1 MTDVAARLAT
11 ALTDRYQIQREL
23 GQGGMATVYLAQ
35 DLRHQRPVAFKVLRP
50 ELAAVIGAERF
61 LHEITTT
68 ARLQHPHILG
78 LHDSGQIDGIVFY
91 VMPFV
96 EGESL
101 RDRLTRERQLPVEE
115 AVRIAREV
123 AGALDYAHRHG
134 VIHRDIKPENI
145 LLHDGSALVADF
157 GIALAA
163 SKTGGARM
171 TETGMSLGTPHYMSP
186 EQAMGDRSLD
196 ARSDVYALGCVLYEM
211 LAGEPPFTGPTPQ
224 AIVAKVLT
232 DDPRPLSQLRRSV
245 PPAVDE
251 AVTRAL
257 EKLPADRFAS
267 TAAFADALILDGRSG
282 IRPAVR
288 AGTRRATPLP
298 LMLAVAAAI
307 GLLGFLIGRALPDNE
322 AASAVSFGSAT
333 QVTFEAGLEVHPA
346 ISPDGRSVAYAAGRA
361 TRLKVFVRPITGGRP
376 IPLTT
381 DTSFSESNPAWS
393 PDGSRVLFLA
403 RAGAFSAPA
412 SGGAA
417 RQELPAHTTGI
428 SWAAWA
434 PDGRSIGYTIDD
446 SLFVRD
452 AQSRVNRIGIMNS
465 PSLCAWSPDG
475 ARIAC
480 ASGNAYYAGAGIQ
493 FGNTSPGW
501 IVVVQVSNGARQ
513 TLTDSTTLNH
523 SPAWSPDGRQV
534 YFVSNRHGPRDI
546 YAQRVT
552 RDGAPSGPVERL
564 TTGLGAQ
571 SISLSQDGRR
581 LAWSALV
588 STANVWSVEL
598 PRPGAPPVSVRE
610 AAQVTFGNQIVEDMR
625 VSSNGKWLYYDSN
638 QSGNA
643 DIYRMPLPTG
653 EPERLTTDPADDF
666 SADESPDGREVAFHS
681 WRSGSRD
688 LFVMPLDGGPIRQ
701 VTSTPQQEVGPR
713 WSPDGSRLAFGEISV
728 VGGVGVVE
736 RRSDGSW
743 NAPVKRWDRG
753 VPTGWSPDGR
763 LLVFSESPIATQVGL
778 AVIPFDSGP
787 PRMLITATP
796 GGPVVDVADWSDDG
810 RTIYYKGRDSEGR
823 TGFWSIPAAGGTPRL
838 MVRFDDPARP
848 SFRNTGQVKGNRAYF
863 TIEDQRSDVW
873 VMDIERRGR

>member
-1 MTDVAARLAT
+1 MERLAT
-11 ALTDRYQIQREL
+11 ALVGRYQVQREL
-23 GQGGMATVYLAQ
+23 GQGGMATVYLAH
-35 DLRHQRPVAFKVLRP
+35 DLRHQRKVALKVLRP

-68 ARLQHPHILG
+68 ANLQHPHILG
-78 LHDSGQIDGIVFY
+78 LHDSGQIDGTVFY

-101 RDRLTRERQLPVEE
+101 RDRLTREKQLPVDE

-196 ARSDVYALGCVLYEM
+196 ARTDVYALGCVLYEM

-245 PPAVDE
+245 PPGVEE
-251 AVTRAL
+251 AVAKAL
-257 EKLPADRFAS
+257 EKLPADRFAG
-267 TAAFADALILDGRSG
+267 TAAFADALGFDGRSG

-288 AGTRRATPLP
+288 AGSRRALPLP
-298 LMLAVAAAI
+298 LMAAAAVAIALA
-307 GLLGFLIGRALPDNE
+307 GFLIGRLLPDNG
-322 AASAVSFGSAT
+322 AVSAVSFGSAT
-333 QVTFEAGLEVHPA
+333 QVTFEPGLEVHPA
-346 ISPDGRSVAYAAGRA
+346 ISPDGRSVAYGAGSA
-361 TRLKVFVRPITGGRP
+361 MRLKLFVRPITGGRP

-393 PDGSRVLFLA
+393 PDGSRVLFLS
-403 RAGAFSAPA
+403 RGGAFSAPA

-417 RQELPAHTTGI
+417 RQELPAHSAGI

-434 PDGRSIGYTIDD
+434 PDGRRIGYTAEDT
-446 SLFVRD
+446 LFVRD
-452 AQSRVNRIGIMNS
+452 DQGNVNRIGIMNS
-465 PSLCAWSPDG
+465 PSLCAWSPNG
-475 ARIAC
+475 AMIAC
-480 ASGNAYYAGAGIQ
+480 ASGNVYYAGVGGV

-501 IVVVQVSNGARQ
+501 IVVIQISSGAKR

-523 SPAWSPDGRQV
+523 SPVWSPDGRKL
-534 YFVSNRHGPRDI
+534 YFISNRHGPRDI
-546 YAQRVT
+546 YVQAVT

-571 SISLSQDGRR
+571 SISLSRDGLR
-581 LAWSALV
+581 LAWSAFV

-610 AAQVTFGNQIVEDMR
+610 AVQVTFGNQIIEDMR
-625 VSSNGKWLYYDSN
+625 VSPDDKWLYYDSN

-643 DIYRMPLPTG
+643 DIYRMPLPRG
-653 EPERLTTDPADDF
+653 EPERLTTDPADEF
-666 SADESPDGREVAFHS
+666 SPDVSSDGREVAFHS

-688 LFVMPLDGGPIRQ
+688 LYVMPLDGGPTRQ
-701 VTSTPQQEVGPR
+701 VTSTPLQEIGPR
-713 WSPDGSRLAFGEISV
+713 WSPDGSRLSFGELSV

-736 RRSDGSW
+736 RGSDGGW
-743 NAPVKRWDRG
+743 RAPVKRWDRG
-753 VPTGWSPDGR
+753 VPSGWSPDGR
-763 LLVFSESPIATQVGL
+763 LLVFSETPAPTQVGL
-778 AVIPFDSGP
+778 GVIPFDSGP
-787 PRMLITATP
+787 PRMLITPTP
-796 GGPVVDVADWSDDG
+796 GGAVVDVADWSDDG
-810 RTIYYKGRDSEGR
+810 RTIYYKGRDDAGR
-823 TGFWSIPAAGGTPRL
+823 TGFWAIPAAGGVPRQV
-838 MVRFDDPARP
+838 VRFDDPTRP
-848 SFRNTGQVKGNRAYF
+848 SSRNTAHVKGNRAYF

-873 VMDIERRGR
+873 VMDIESRKR